1 LERILRSILNADAD
15 IPQLKECLGK
25 IQAKPLQSRTMT
37 IADQFREEG
46 KQEGKQQGLSEGRLI
61 ALRSSVLRALE
72 IRHGSYPEGIR
83 EAIEA
88 VKDPQRLETLHESA
102 FRSDSIEAFARM
114 L

>member
-1 LERILRSILNADAD
+1 MERILRSILNADAD

-25 IQAKPLQSRTMT
+25 IQAKPLKSKSMT
-37 IADQFREEG
+37 LADRLREEG
-46 KQEGKQQGLSEGRLI
+46 KLEGKLEGQ
-61 ALRSSVLRALE
+61 LRAFRTSVLRALE

-83 EAIEA
+83 EAVEA
-88 VKDPQRLETLHESA
+88 IDDPQRLEALHESA

>member
-1 LERILRSILNADAD
+1 LGRILRSILNADAD

-83 EAIEA
+83 KAVEAIE
-88 VKDPQRLETLHESA
+88 DPQRLEALHESA
-102 FRSDSIEAFARM
+102 IRSESLEAFAQT